1 MKRKRVEVV
10 MLIGA
15 GVGLRAACSLVG
27 VPVVRFYGWMKADR
41 SFRCAVEG
49 ALQVSQRLLDRLLY
63 EG

>member
-1 MKRKRVEVV
+1 MKRKRVEVL

-15 GVGLRAACSLVG
+15 GVGLRAACSLVD
-27 VPVVRFYGWMKADR
+27 VPVVRFYGWMKADPA
-41 SFRCAVEG
+41 FRRAVEG